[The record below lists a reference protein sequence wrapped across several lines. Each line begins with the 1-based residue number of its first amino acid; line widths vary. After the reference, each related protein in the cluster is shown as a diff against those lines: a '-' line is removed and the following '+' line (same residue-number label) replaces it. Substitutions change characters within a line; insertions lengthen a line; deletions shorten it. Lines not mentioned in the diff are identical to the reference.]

1 MRTYIVADQPQL
13 RSAIQF
19 LLDHQPNI
27 RVVDSI
33 DQKKIILAQI
43 ELARPEL
50 IMLDWDMLG
59 QATVELLMLLC
70 RSKERPSILVL
81 SSRPEVEQVAL
92 QAGADE
98 FICKSDLPEK
108 LIDILH
114 KFVKEKTNL

>member
-98 FICKSDLPEK
+98 FICKSDSPEK

>member
-27 RVVDSI
+27 KVVDSI

-98 FICKSDLPEK
+98 FICKSNSPEK

>member
-27 RVVDSI
+27 RVIDSI
-33 DQKKIILAQI
+33 DPKKIILAQI
-43 ELARPEL
+43 EAARPEL
-50 IMLDWDMLG
+50 IMLDWDMFG

-70 RSKERPSILVL
+70 RSEERPRVLVL
-81 SSRPEVEQVAL
+81 SSRPEVEQAAL
-92 QAGADE
+92 QAGADV
-98 FICKSDLPEK
+98 FICKSDSPEK

-114 KFVKEKTNL
+114 KFVEEKTQL